1 MMKRLWLAFLFLT
14 TISATISAITPADAL
29 QKAAA
34 NGAPALLL
42 VTDSSALNVDQA
54 LSMVNETAKQIKGCV
69 TVEMDRSDK
78 ANAELV
84 TKYGLAGAPVP
95 LILVFASNGA
105 IAGGLPAAQATP
117 EKLANL
123 LPSPK
128 EAEVFKELQSGNAV
142 MIVAST
148 KAMREQAK
156 AMANCAGACSQLKGK
171 ATTVRIDL
179 SDPAEQRFLQLLRVN
194 TAAESPV
201 TLVINPQGQI
211 TGNFMGPVEVA
222 ALVQAAT
229 RKVSGGCC
237 SGGSGASCGTAKK

>member
-1 MMKRLWLAFLFLT
+1 MLKRFWLAFLVLAAVALT
-14 TISATISAITPADAL
+14 IFAMTPAEAL
-29 QKAAA
+29 KKATDHKL
-34 NGAPALLL
+34 PALLL

-54 LSMVNETAKQIKGCV
+54 LSMVNETVKQIKGCV

-78 ANAELV
+78 ANADLV

-95 LILVFASNGA
+95 LIVVFASNGA
-105 IAGGLPAAQATP
+105 IAGGFPLAQATP

-171 ATTVRIDL
+171 ATTVQIDV
-179 SDPAEQRFLQLLRVN
+179 SDAAEQRFLQLLRVN

-211 TGNFMGPVEVA
+211 TGNFTGPVEVA